1 MARCEPVA
9 VALDTKE
16 RLTIVAVSLGEGERG
31 HMEQVWEASD
41 RFSLA
46 LRSSL
51 APIWGWFFIR
61 RSSDSAFTSKLTTA
75 YLTIGITLLFIFD
88 STISQPESISI
99 RAVIVDFF

>member
-1 MARCEPVA
+1 

-16 RLTIVAVSLGEGERG
+16 RLTIVAISLGEGERG

-51 APIWGWFFIR
+51 APILGWFFIR
-61 RSSDSAFTSKLTTA
+61 RSSDSAFTSRLTPGCDI
-75 YLTIGITLLFIFD
+75 YLTIGITLLFTFG
-88 STISQPESISI
+88 SSISQPESISI
-99 RAVIVDFF
+99 RAVIIDFF